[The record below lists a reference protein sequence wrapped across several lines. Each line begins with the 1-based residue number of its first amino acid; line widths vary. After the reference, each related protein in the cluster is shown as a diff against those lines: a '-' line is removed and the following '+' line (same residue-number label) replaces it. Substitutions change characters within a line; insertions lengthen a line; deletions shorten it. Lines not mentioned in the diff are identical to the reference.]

1 MLVVVAILISHK
13 EKLAL
18 EKDILWSVGRAII
31 QLIGI
36 VGYVLKYIFSVDDA
50 SLTLLMVLF
59 ICFNAAWNAQKR
71 SKYIAKAFISS
82 FIAITVGAGITL
94 AVLILSGSIEFI
106 PMQVIPIAGMIA
118 GNAMVAVGL
127 CYNNLGQRVISEQ
140 QQIQEKLSLG
150 ATPKQASA
158 ILIRDSIRAALIP
171 TVDSAKTVGLVSL
184 PGMMSGLIF
193 AGIDPVKAIKYQI
206 MVTFM
211 LLSTAS
217 LSTIVACYLTY
228 QRKFLQFAPPI
239 GGDAI
244 EEEMMRCRTRS
255 IASGVVVH
263 VPINKTSIQQRIR
276 LAAILRRQCITRTQ
290 RSEDLLECFTCLTIC
305 GGEIFTQMPKQ

>member
-1 MLVVVAILISHK
+1 MNSHNITNESLALALMLVVVAILISHK

-31 QLIGI
+31 QLII

-106 PMQVIPIAGMIA
+106 PMQVIPI
-118 GNAMVAVGL
+118 AMVAVGL

-217 LSTIVACYLTY
+217 LSTIIACYLTY
-228 QRKFLQFAPPI
+228 RKFYNSRHQL
-239 GGDAI
+239 
-244 EEEMMRCRTRS
+244 
-255 IASGVVVH
+255 VV
-263 VPINKTSIQQRIR
+263 
-276 LAAILRRQCITRTQ
+276 TQ
-290 RSEDLLECFTCLTIC
+290 L
-305 GGEIFTQMPKQ
+305 KKK

>member
-1 MLVVVAILISHK
+1 MNSHNITNESLALALMLVVVAILISHK

-31 QLIGI
+31 QLII

-82 FIAITVGAGITL
+82 FIAL

-217 LSTIVACYLTY
+217 LSTIIACYLTY
-228 QRKFLQFAPPI
+228 RKFYNSRHQL
-239 GGDAI
+239 
-244 EEEMMRCRTRS
+244 
-255 IASGVVVH
+255 VV
-263 VPINKTSIQQRIR
+263 
-276 LAAILRRQCITRTQ
+276 TQ
-290 RSEDLLECFTCLTIC
+290 L
-305 GGEIFTQMPKQ
+305 KKK